1 MSRHVSAVS
10 HGRVTKVFG
19 GGVATRDVA
28 AVSHVVA
35 VDDVRAVVR
44 VGGSAL
50 VEGTCVLMSR
60 GPRGPVDGG
69 WRRVSRASG
78 GRATALLMNT
88 VSRHE

>member
-1 MSRHVSAVS
+1 MS
-10 HGRVTKVFG
+10 HGRVTKVSG

-60 GPRGPVDGG
+60 GPR
-69 WRRVSRASG
+69 AG
-78 GRATALLMNT
+78 GRWLAARLARERRSSYGFT
-88 VSRHE
+88 HEYRE